1 MAAPDTL
8 KANEDLMPETKALP
22 EKLGARLKG
31 PEIVVAP
38 GVYDALSALLVEQAG
53 FETAYLSGASLAYT
67 RYGRP
72 DIGLIGM
79 REVADTV
86 TQIRERIGIDLVV
99 DADTGYGNALN
110 VIRTVREFER
120 AGATAIQLE
129 DQDLPKRCGHLAGKS
144 LVSGDEMVGKL
155 KAAVDTRR
163 DGDTVII
170 ARTDAIAVE
179 GYEAAIERAERYR
192 EAGADVLFIEAPETR
207 EQMIDMNKRFAG
219 RAPLLA
225 NMVEGGKTPVSGAD
239 DLQALGY
246 SIVIFPGGTVRAVS
260 FVMQEY
266 MAHLR
271 ETGSTAQ
278 WRNRMFD
285 FTGFN
290 ALIGTPEMLAKGAD
304 YDAARM
310 AQEAADKSPR

>member
-1 MAAPDTL
+1 MAINKELPDTL
-8 KANEDLMPETKALP
+8 GTRIE
-22 EKLGARLKG
+22 GRQ
-31 PEIVVAP
+31 IIVAP
-38 GVYDALSALLVEQAG
+38 GVYDALSALLVQQAG

-67 RYGRP
+67 RFGRP

-79 REVADTV
+79 REVADAV
-86 TQIRERIGIDLVV
+86 TTIRERIDIDLVV
-99 DADTGYGNALN
+99 DGDTGYGNALN
-110 VIRTVREFER
+110 VIRTVKEFER
-120 AGATAIQLE
+120 AGATAIQFE

-144 LVSGDEMVGKL
+144 LVSADEMVGKL

-163 DGDTVII
+163 DGNTVIV

-179 GYEAAIERAERYR
+179 GYEAAVDRAERYH
-192 EAGADVLFIEAPETR
+192 EAGADVLFIEAPENR
-207 EQMIDMNKRFAG
+207 DQMIDMNKRFAG

-239 DLQALGY
+239 DLQSLGY

-271 ETGSTAQ
+271 ETGSTDL

-285 FTGFN
+285 FNGFN
-290 ALIGTPEMLAKGAD
+290 ALIGTPEMLAKGET
-304 YDAARM
+304 YDAAHVAREN
-310 AQEAADKSPR
+310 ASKTAG

>member
-1 MAAPDTL
+1 MA
-8 KANEDLMPETKALP
+8 ETKALP
-22 EKLGARLKG
+22 EKLGDRLAG
-31 PEIVVAP
+31 SEIVVAP

-246 SIVIFPGGTVRAVS
+246 SIAIFPGGTVRAVS

-285 FTGFN
+285 FSGFN

-310 AQEAADKSPR
+310 AQEAAGKSRR

>member
-1 MAAPDTL
+1 MAQGTTSTASL
-8 KANEDLMPETKALP
+8 R
-22 EKLGARLKG
+22 ARLG
-31 PEIVVAP
+31 SDDIVVAP
-38 GVYDALSALLVEQAG
+38 GVYDALSGLLVQQAG

-67 RYGRP
+67 RFGRP

-86 TQIRERIGIDLVV
+86 TIIRERIDIDLIV
-99 DADTGYGNALN
+99 DGDTGYGNALN

-163 DGDTVII
+163 DSGTVII

-179 GYEAAIERAERYR
+179 GFEAALDRAEWYR
-192 EAGADVLFIEAPETR
+192 EAGADVLFIEAPENR
-207 EQMIDMNKRFAG
+207 EQMIAMNTRFRG

-239 DLQALGY
+239 DLQSLGY
-246 SIVIFPGGTVRAVS
+246 SLVIFPGGTVRAVS

-266 MAHLR
+266 MANLR
-271 ETGSTAQ
+271 ETGSTDR

-290 ALIGTPEMLAKGAD
+290 AVIGTPEMLSRGES
-304 YDAARM
+304 YDASQMRAGD
-310 AQEAADKSPR
+310 APEAPGGD